1 MAQDKNGEE
10 MLEGDFDD
18 LRGAFEQEKTRAE
31 ENLNNLK
38 RAQADFINYK
48 RRAETE
54 KAESMG
60 WGKCQAYSSILPV
73 LDDLSR
79 ALAAVPEKAADEPW
93 VQGMVLIEKKFR
105 QILSREGVMTMKT
118 VGERFDPCLHEA
130 VLRCSGE
137 EGIIVE
143 ELLSGYTYQ
152 GKVLRPAQVKV
163 SCEDIID

>member
-1 MAQDKNGEE
+1 MAQDNNREE
-10 MLEGDFDD
+10 ILEGDFDD
-18 LRGAFEQEKTRAE
+18 LRGAFEQEKARAE

-48 RRAETE
+48 RRAE
-54 KAESMG
+54 AERADATG
-60 WGKCQAYSSILPV
+60 WGKCQAFTSILPV

-79 ALAAVPEKAADEPW
+79 ALAAVPEIAAAEPW
-93 VQGMVLIEKKFR
+93 VQGMALIEKKFR
-105 QILSREGVMTMKT
+105 QTLSREGVVTMKT

-143 ELLSGYTYQ
+143 ELLAGYTYQ

-163 SCEDIID
+163 SCEDIVD

>member
-1 MAQDKNGEE
+1 MGQDLNGDEV
-10 MLEGDFDD
+10 MEGDFDA
-18 LRGAFEQEKTRAE
+18 LRGALEQEKARAE

-54 KAESMG
+54 KAEAIG

-79 ALAAVPEKAADEPW
+79 ALSAVPERAAAEPW
-93 VQGMVLIEKKFR
+93 VQGMALIEKKFR
-105 QILSREGVMTMKT
+105 QTLAREGVAVMKT

-130 VLRCSGE
+130 VLRCGGE

-143 ELLSGYTYQ
+143 ELLTGYTYQ

-163 SCEDIID
+163 SCEDIVD